1 MQRVLS
7 VSLSHA
13 IRGAALVLLPFAF
26 IALVAWATAGS
37 ATGTTTDPIRG
48 AAWIWVG
55 AHHIPFSLALPPT
68 GVPGY
73 LSYLPWGAIA
83 LPFLAIRSTFNR
95 ALDRLQG
102 DYHDINGVRSAYSIF
117 YTLLVT
123 AAAFLISSPAV
134 TPQWYLA
141 PIFSFFISI
150 IATLT
155 CGARIKMSA
164 PVVIA
169 SRLMAIII
177 GVSMLAVGILIFT
190 NFAQVKDLHTSLQA
204 GIFGGALLLLL
215 NVLYLPNAAIALASY
230 VAGSGFAV
238 GAGTLISP
246 WWYQNGQ
253 IPVLPLLGILPT
265 QRHPLFIAAAIFF
278 VAIGALLAY
287 WTIDGGVQLL
297 LQTAIFFTV
306 MVILVAYLS
315 SGSLMTDEMGA
326 FGVSI
331 WKFGLVVIGE
341 VGIGAAITTFIAVR
355 RNR

>member
-13 IRGAALVLLPFAF
+13 IRGAAIVLLPFAI

-48 AAWIWVG
+48 AAWIWLG

-73 LSYLPWGAIA
+73 FSYLPWGAIA
-83 LPFLAIRSTFNR
+83 LPFIAIRTTFNR

-102 DYHDINGVRSAYSIF
+102 DFHDINGVRTAYSIF
-117 YTLLVT
+117 YTIIVT
-123 AAAFLISSPAV
+123 AFAYLTASPTV
-134 TPQWYLA
+134 VPKWYLA
-141 PIFSFFISI
+141 PIFAFFISI
-150 IATLT
+150 VATLT
-155 CGARIKMSA
+155 CGQRLAISA
-164 PVVIA
+164 PVILA
-169 SRLMAIII
+169 SRIMAIIV
-177 GVSMLAVGILIFT
+177 GTFMVAVGALIFA
-190 NFAQVKDLHTSLQA
+190 NFAQVKLLTTALQP

-215 NVLYLPNAAIALASY
+215 NILYLPNAAVALASY

-246 WWYQNGQ
+246 WWYHSDQL
-253 IPVLPLLGILPT
+253 PVFPLLGIIPT
-265 QRHPLFIAAAIFF
+265 QRHPLFIASAIFF

-287 WTIDGGVQLL
+287 WTLQSGIQFLLQSSIFVMVLILL
-297 LQTAIFFTV
+297 L
-306 MVILVAYLS
+306 AYLS
-315 SGSLMTDEMGA
+315 SGSLMTDDMGA

-341 VGIGAAITTFIAVR
+341 IGLGAVVTTLISAR
-355 RNR
+355 QQR

>member
-48 AAWIWVG
+48 AAWIWLG

-68 GVPGY
+68 GIPGY
-73 LSYLPWGAIA
+73 FSYLPWGAIA
-83 LPFLAIRSTFNR
+83 LPFIAIRTTFNR

-102 DYHDINGVRSAYSIF
+102 DFHDINGVRTTYSLF
-117 YTLLVT
+117 YTIIVT
-123 AAAFLISSPAV
+123 ALAYMTASPTV

-141 PIFSFFISI
+141 PIFAFFISI
-150 IATLT
+150 TATLT
-155 CGARIKMSA
+155 CGQRLAISA
-164 PVVIA
+164 PVILA
-169 SRLMAIII
+169 SRIMAII
-177 GVSMLAVGILIFT
+177 VGTFMVVVGALIFT
-190 NFAQVKDLHTSLQA
+190 NFAQVKVLTVALQP

-215 NVLYLPNAAIALASY
+215 NILYLPNAAVALASY
-230 VAGSGFAV
+230 VAGTGFAA

-246 WWYQNGQ
+246 WWYHSDQL
-253 IPVLPLLGILPT
+253 PVFPLLGILPT
-265 QRHPLFIAAAIFF
+265 QRHPLFIASALFF

-287 WTIDGGVQLL
+287 WSLNSGVQMLI
-297 LQTAIFFTV
+297 QTSIFLIALIFL
-306 MVILVAYLS
+306 IAFLS
-315 SGSLMTDEMGA
+315 SGSLITDDMGA

-331 WKFGLVVIGE
+331 WKFGLVAIGE
-341 VGIGAAITTFIAVR
+341 IGIGAVITTFIAAR
-355 RNR
+355 KAQ

>member
-83 LPFLAIRSTFNR
+83 LPFFAIRNTFNR

-102 DYHDINGVRSAYSIF
+102 DYHDINGVRSAYSLF
-117 YTLLVT
+117 YTVLVT
-123 AAAFLISSPAV
+123 AVAFLISSPAV

-141 PIFSFFISI
+141 PIFAFLISI

-155 CGARIKMSA
+155 CGQRIKMSA
-164 PVVIA
+164 PLIIA
-169 SRLMAIII
+169 SRLMAIIV
-177 GVSMLAVGILIFT
+177 GVSMVAVGVLIFT
-190 NFAQVKDLHTSLQA
+190 NFSQVKDLHTSLQA
-204 GIFGGALLLLL
+204 GIFGGVLLLLL
-215 NVLYLPNAAIALASY
+215 NLLYLPNAAIAFASY

-246 WWYQNGQ
+246 WWYQNGE

-265 QRHPLFIAAAIFF
+265 QRHPLFIATAIFF
-278 VAIGALLAY
+278 IAIGALLAY

-297 LQTAIFFTV
+297 LQTAIFFIV
-306 MVILVAYLS
+306 MVVLVAYLS

-331 WKFGLVVIGE
+331 WKFGLVVLGE
-341 VGIGAAITTFIAVR
+341 VGIGAAVTTFIAVR

>member
-68 GVPGY
+68 GISGY

-102 DYHDINGVRSAYSIF
+102 DFHDVNGVRSAYSIF
-117 YTLLVT
+117 YTIIVT
-123 AAAFLISSPAV
+123 AVAYLISSPAV

-141 PIFSFFISI
+141 PIFAFFISI
-150 IATLT
+150 SATLT
-155 CGARIKMSA
+155 CGPRTKLSVPLI
-164 PVVIA
+164 IA
-169 SRLMAIII
+169 SRLTAIIV
-177 GVSMLAVGILIFT
+177 GLSMIAVGILIFF
-190 NFAQVKDLHTSLQA
+190 NFSQVKDLHTSLQA

-215 NVLYLPNAAIALASY
+215 NVLYLPNAAIAFASY

-246 WWYQNGQ
+246 WWYRNGE

-265 QRHPLFIAAAIFF
+265 QRHPLFIVAAIFF
-278 VAIGALLAY
+278 VAVGALLAY
-287 WTIDGGVQLL
+287 WTMDGGVPLL
-297 LQTAIFFTV
+297 LQTAIFFVV
-306 MVILVAYLS
+306 MIILLAYLS
-315 SGSLMTDEMGA
+315 SGSLMTTEMGA

-341 VGIGAAITTFIAVR
+341 VGIGAAITTFISVR

>member
-73 LSYLPWGAIA
+73 LSYLPWGAIV
-83 LPFLAIRSTFNR
+83 LPFLAIRNTFNR

-102 DYHDINGVRSAYSIF
+102 DYHDINGVRSAYSLF
-117 YTLLVT
+117 YTVLVT
-123 AAAFLISSPAV
+123 AVAFLISSPAV

-141 PIFSFFISI
+141 PIFAFLISI

-155 CGARIKMSA
+155 CGQRIKMST
-164 PVVIA
+164 PLIIA
-169 SRLMAIII
+169 SRLMAIIV
-177 GVSMLAVGILIFT
+177 GVSMVAVGVLIFT
-190 NFAQVKDLHTSLQA
+190 NFSQVKDLHTSLQA

-215 NVLYLPNAAIALASY
+215 NLLYLPNAAIAFASY

-246 WWYQNGQ
+246 WWYQNGE

-278 VAIGALLAY
+278 VAMGALLAY

-297 LQTAIFFTV
+297 LQTAIFFMV
-306 MVILVAYLS
+306 MVALVAYLS

-326 FGVSI
+326 FGVSV
-331 WKFGLVVIGE
+331 WKFGLVVLGE

>member
-55 AHHIPFSLALPPT
+55 AHHIPFSLALPPI

-73 LSYLPWGAIA
+73 LSYLPWGAIV
-83 LPFLAIRSTFNR
+83 LPFLAIRNTFNR
-95 ALDRLQG
+95 ALGRLQG
-102 DYHDINGVRSAYSIF
+102 DYHDINGVRSAYSLF
-117 YTLLVT
+117 YTVIVT
-123 AAAFLISSPAV
+123 AVAYLISSPAV

-141 PIFSFFISI
+141 PIFAFLISI

-155 CGARIKMSA
+155 CGQRIKMST
-164 PVVIA
+164 PLIIA
-169 SRLMAIII
+169 SRLMAIIV
-177 GVSMLAVGILIFT
+177 GVSMVAVGVLIFT
-190 NFAQVKDLHTSLQA
+190 NFSQVKDLHTSLQA

-215 NVLYLPNAAIALASY
+215 NLLYLPNAAIAFASY

-246 WWYQNGQ
+246 WWYQNGE

-297 LQTAIFFTV
+297 LQTAIFFMV
-306 MVILVAYLS
+306 MVALVAYLS

-326 FGVSI
+326 FGVSV
-331 WKFGLVVIGE
+331 WKFGLVVLGE

>member
-48 AAWIWVG
+48 AAWIWLG

-68 GVPGY
+68 GIPGY
-73 LSYLPWGAIA
+73 FSYLPWGAIA
-83 LPFLAIRSTFNR
+83 LPFIAIRTTFNR

-102 DYHDINGVRSAYSIF
+102 DFHDINGVRTTYSLF
-117 YTLLVT
+117 YTIIVT
-123 AAAFLISSPAV
+123 ALAYVTASPTV

-141 PIFSFFISI
+141 PIFAFFISI

-155 CGARIKMSA
+155 CGQRLAISA
-164 PVVIA
+164 PVILA
-169 SRLMAIII
+169 SRIMAIIV
-177 GVSMLAVGILIFT
+177 GTFMVVVGILIFT
-190 NFAQVKDLHTSLQA
+190 NFAQVKNLTVALQP

-215 NVLYLPNAAIALASY
+215 NILYLPNAAVALASY
-230 VAGSGFAV
+230 VAGSGFAA

-246 WWYQNGQ
+246 WWYHSDQL
-253 IPVLPLLGILPT
+253 PVFPLLGILPT
-265 QRHPLFIAAAIFF
+265 QRHPLFIASALFF
-278 VAIGALLAY
+278 VAMGSLLAY
-287 WTIDGGVQLL
+287 WSISTGIQMLA
-297 LQTAIFFTV
+297 QSSIFLIALIFL
-306 MVILVAYLS
+306 IAFLS
-315 SGSLMTDEMGA
+315 SGSLMTDDMGA

-331 WKFGLVVIGE
+331 WKFGLVAIGEIVIG
-341 VGIGAAITTFIAVR
+341 ALATTFIAAR
-355 RNR
+355 KSR

>member
-48 AAWIWVG
+48 AAWIWLG

-68 GVPGY
+68 GIPGY
-73 LSYLPWGAIA
+73 FSYLPWGAIA
-83 LPFLAIRSTFNR
+83 LPFIAIRTTFNR

-102 DYHDINGVRSAYSIF
+102 DFHDINGVRTTYSLF
-117 YTLLVT
+117 YTIIVT
-123 AAAFLISSPAV
+123 ALAYLTASPTV

-141 PIFSFFISI
+141 PIFAFFISI
-150 IATLT
+150 TATLT
-155 CGARIKMSA
+155 CGQRLAISA
-164 PVVIA
+164 PVILA
-169 SRLMAIII
+169 SRIMAIIV
-177 GVSMLAVGILIFT
+177 GTFMVAVGILIFT
-190 NFAQVKDLHTSLQA
+190 NFAQVKVLSVALQP

-215 NVLYLPNAAIALASY
+215 NALYLPNAAIALASY

-246 WWYQNGQ
+246 WWYHSDQL
-253 IPVLPLLGILPT
+253 PVFPLLGILPT
-265 QRHPLFIAAAIFF
+265 QRHPLFIASALFF

-287 WTIDGGVQLL
+287 WALDSGIQML
-297 LQTAIFFTV
+297 LQTSIF
-306 MVILVAYLS
+306 LVALIFLIAFLS
-315 SGSLMTDEMGA
+315 SGSLMTDDMGA
-326 FGVSI
+326 FGVSF
-331 WKFGLVVIGE
+331 WKFGLTAIGE
-341 VGIGAAITTFIAVR
+341 IGIGAAITTFITAR
-355 RNR
+355 KSR

>member
-48 AAWIWVG
+48 AAWIWLG
-55 AHHIPFSLALPPT
+55 SHHIPFSLALPPT
-68 GVPGY
+68 GLPGY
-73 LSYLPWGAIA
+73 FSYLPWGAIA
-83 LPFLAIRSTFNR
+83 LPFLAIRTSFNR
-95 ALDRLQG
+95 SLDRLQG
-102 DYHDINGVRSAYSIF
+102 DFHDINGVRIAYSFF
-117 YTLLVT
+117 YTIIVT
-123 AAAFLISSPAV
+123 ALSYLSASPAV
-134 TPQWYLA
+134 RPQWYLA
-141 PIFSFFISI
+141 PVFAFFIAI
-150 IATLT
+150 TATLT
-155 CGARIKMSA
+155 CGHRLKMSA
-164 PVVIA
+164 PVLIA
-169 SRLMAIII
+169 TRIMAIIV
-177 GVSMLAVGILIFT
+177 GTFMVGVGILVFT
-190 NFAQVKDLHTSLQA
+190 NFSQVKDLHTSLQA

-215 NVLYLPNAAIALASY
+215 NLLYLPNAAIAMASY

-246 WWYQNGQ
+246 WWYHSDQ

-265 QRHPLFIAAAIFF
+265 TRHPLFIAAAIFF

-287 WTIDGGVQLL
+287 WTLENGIAQLL
-297 LQTAIFFTV
+297 QSAIFLIV
-306 MVILVAYLS
+306 MIIVAAYLS

-331 WKFGLVVIGE
+331 WKFGLVVVGE
-341 VGIGAAITTFIAVR
+341 IALGAAVATFIAAR
-355 RNR
+355 RQR

>member
-13 IRGAALVLLPFAF
+13 IRGAAFVLLPFAF
-26 IALVAWATAGS
+26 IALIAWATAGS

-73 LSYLPWGAIA
+73 FSYLPWGAIA

-102 DYHDINGVRSAYSIF
+102 DFHDINGVRTAYSIF
-117 YTLLVT
+117 YTIIVT
-123 AAAFLISSPAV
+123 AVAYLISSPAV
-134 TPQWYLA
+134 SPQWYLA
-141 PIFSFFISI
+141 PIFAFLISI

-155 CGARIKMSA
+155 CGHRIKMSA
-164 PVVIA
+164 PVIIA
-169 SRLMAIII
+169 SRLMAVIVGI
-177 GVSMLAVGILIFT
+177 SMVAVGALIFV
-190 NFAQVKDLHTSLQA
+190 NFSQVKDLQISLQA

-215 NVLYLPNAAIALASY
+215 NVLYLPNAAIAFASY
-230 VAGSGFAV
+230 LAGSGFAV

-278 VAIGALLAY
+278 IAIGVLMAY
-287 WTIDGGVQLL
+287 WTLDGGIQLL
-297 LQTAIFFTV
+297 LQTAIFFAV
-306 MVILVAYLS
+306 MTLLVAYLS

-331 WKFGLVVIGE
+331 WKFGLIALTE
-341 VGIGAAITTFIAVR
+341 VGVGAAITTFIVAR
-355 RNR
+355 RNQ

>member
-55 AHHIPFSLALPPT
+55 AHHIPFQLSLPPT
-68 GVPGY
+68 GITGY

-83 LPFLAIRSTFNR
+83 LPFFAIRSTFNR

-102 DYHDINGVRSAYSIF
+102 DFHDINGVRTAYSLF
-117 YTLLVT
+117 YTVIVT
-123 AAAFLISSPAV
+123 AVAFLISSPAV

-141 PIFSFFISI
+141 PIFAFLISI
-150 IATLT
+150 TATLT
-155 CGARIKMSA
+155 CGQRVKVSA
-164 PVVIA
+164 PVAIA
-169 SRLMAIII
+169 SRLIAIIL
-177 GVSMLAVGILIFT
+177 GVSLVAVGTLIFA

-204 GIFGGALLLLL
+204 GIFGGVLLLFL
-215 NVLYLPNAAIALASY
+215 NSLYLPNAAIAFASY
-230 VAGSGFAV
+230 LAGSGFAV

-246 WWYQNGQ
+246 WWHRSGE
-253 IPVLPLLGILPT
+253 IPVLPLLGILPA
-265 QRHPLFIAAAIFF
+265 QRHPLFISAAIFF
-278 VAIGALLAY
+278 VAIGVLLAY
-287 WTIDGGVQLL
+287 WTLNGGIQLL
-297 LQTAIFFTV
+297 LQTSIFFIV
-306 MVILVAYLS
+306 AIVLLAYLS
-315 SGSLMTDEMGA
+315 SGSLMTAEMGA

-331 WKFGLVVIGE
+331 WKFALVVIGE
-341 VGIGAAITTFIAVR
+341 VALGAGATALVVAR

>member
-48 AAWIWVG
+48 AAWIWLG

-68 GVPGY
+68 GIPGY
-73 LSYLPWGAIA
+73 FSYLPWGAIA
-83 LPFLAIRSTFNR
+83 LPFLAIRTTFNR

-102 DYHDINGVRSAYSIF
+102 DFHDINGVRTTYSIF
-117 YTLLVT
+117 YTVIVT
-123 AAAFLISSPAV
+123 ALAYLTSSPTV
-134 TPQWYLA
+134 QSKWYLA
-141 PIFSFFISI
+141 PIFAFFISI
-150 IATLT
+150 TATLT
-155 CGARIKMSA
+155 CDQRLAISA
-164 PVVIA
+164 SVILA
-169 SRLMAIII
+169 SRIVAIIV
-177 GVSMLAVGILIFT
+177 GTFMLFVGILIFT
-190 NFAQVKDLHTSLQA
+190 NFAQVKVLTVALQP
-204 GIFGGALLLLL
+204 GIFGGVLLLLL
-215 NVLYLPNAAIALASY
+215 NILYLPNAAVALASY

-246 WWYQNGQ
+246 WWLHSDQL
-253 IPVLPLLGILPT
+253 PVFPLLGILPT
-265 QRHPLFIAAAIFF
+265 QRHPLFIASALFF

-287 WTIDGGVQLL
+287 WSLESGIQFL
-297 LQTAIFFTV
+297 LQSSIFLIV
-306 MVILVAYLS
+306 LIILIAYLS

-331 WKFGLVVIGE
+331 WKFGLIVVGEIGL
-341 VGIGAAITTFIAVR
+341 GAAITTFITAR
-355 RNR
+355 QQR

>member
-73 LSYLPWGAIA
+73 LSYLPWGAIV
-83 LPFLAIRSTFNR
+83 LPFLAIRNTFNR

-102 DYHDINGVRSAYSIF
+102 DYHDINGVRSAYSLF
-117 YTLLVT
+117 YTVIVT
-123 AAAFLISSPAV
+123 AVAFLISSPAV

-141 PIFSFFISI
+141 PIFAFLISI

-155 CGARIKMSA
+155 CGQRIKMST
-164 PVVIA
+164 PLIIA
-169 SRLMAIII
+169 SRLMAIIVGI
-177 GVSMLAVGILIFT
+177 SMVAVGVLIFT
-190 NFAQVKDLHTSLQA
+190 NFSQVKDLHTSLQA

-215 NVLYLPNAAIALASY
+215 NLLYLPNAAIAFASY

-246 WWYQNGQ
+246 WWYQNGE

-287 WTIDGGVQLL
+287 WTIEGGVQLL
-297 LQTAIFFTV
+297 LQTAIFFMV
-306 MVILVAYLS
+306 MVALVAYLS

-326 FGVSI
+326 FGVSV
-331 WKFGLVVIGE
+331 WKFGLVVLGE

>member
-13 IRGAALVLLPFAF
+13 IRGAAFVLLPFAF
-26 IALVAWATAGS
+26 IALIAWATAGS

-55 AHHIPFSLALPPT
+55 AHHIPFSLSLPPT
-68 GVPGY
+68 GAAGY

-83 LPFLAIRSTFNR
+83 LPFLAIRNTFNR

-102 DYHDINGVRSAYSIF
+102 DFHDINGVRSAYSIF
-117 YTLLVT
+117 YTILVT
-123 AAAFLISSPAV
+123 AAAYLISSPAV

-141 PIFSFFISI
+141 PIFAFLISI

-155 CGARIKMSA
+155 CGQRTKISA
-164 PVVIA
+164 PVIIA
-169 SRLMAIII
+169 SRLMAIIV
-177 GVSMLAVGILIFT
+177 GVSMVAVGILIFT
-190 NFAQVKDLHTSLQA
+190 NFSQVKVLHTSLQA

-215 NVLYLPNAAIALASY
+215 NLLYLPNAAIAFASY

-238 GAGTLISP
+238 GSETLISP
-246 WWYQNGQ
+246 WWYQNGE

-265 QRHPLFIAAAIFF
+265 GRHPLFVAAAIFF

-287 WTIDGGVQLL
+287 WTIEGGLALL
-297 LQTAIFFTV
+297 LQTAIFFMV
-306 MVILVAYLS
+306 MVVLVAYLS

-331 WKFGLVVIGE
+331 WKFGLLVLGE
-341 VGIGAAITTFIAVR
+341 VGLGAAITAFIAIR

>member
-1 MQRVLS
+1 
-7 VSLSHA
+7 
-13 IRGAALVLLPFAF
+13 
-26 IALVAWATAGS
+26 
-37 ATGTTTDPIRG
+37 
-48 AAWIWVG
+48 
-55 AHHIPFSLALPPT
+55 
-68 GVPGY
+68 
-73 LSYLPWGAIA
+73 
-83 LPFLAIRSTFNR
+83 
-95 ALDRLQG
+95 LQG

-117 YTLLVT
+117 YTVLVT
-123 AAAFLISSPAV
+123 AMAFLISSPSV

-141 PIFSFFISI
+141 PIFAFLISI

-155 CGARIKMSA
+155 CGQRIRMSA
-164 PVVIA
+164 PFIIA

-177 GVSMLAVGILIFT
+177 GVSMVAVGVLIFT

-215 NVLYLPNAAIALASY
+215 NVLYLPNAAIAFASY
-230 VAGSGFAV
+230 LAGSGFAV

-297 LQTAIFFTV
+297 LQTALFFTV

-331 WKFGLVVIGE
+331 WKFGLVVLGE